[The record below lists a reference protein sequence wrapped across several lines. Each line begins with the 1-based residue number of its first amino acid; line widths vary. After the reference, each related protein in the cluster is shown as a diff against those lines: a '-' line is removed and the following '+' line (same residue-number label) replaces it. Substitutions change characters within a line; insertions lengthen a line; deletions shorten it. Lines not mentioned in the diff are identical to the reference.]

1 MTFADDRRR
10 ILSLLSEGK
19 ITPEEAE
26 RLLSAME
33 GGASNDRTS
42 APAGNRPRYMRVT
55 VDESG
60 GNAAKVNIRIP
71 IQLLRA
77 GVRLSALIPPL
88 AAAKVNEALRDK
100 GLAFDISQ
108 LKPENLDELIDQI
121 GELSVDVDSDQAKV
135 KVFCE

>member
-1 MTFADDRRR
+1 MTFTDDRRR
-10 ILSLLSEGK
+10 ILSFLSEGK

-33 GGASNDRTS
+33 GGVSTDRTT
-42 APAGNRPRYMRVT
+42 ALAGNRPRYMRVT
-55 VDESG
+55 VDE
-60 GNAAKVNIRIP
+60 AAGATKVNVRIP

-100 GLAFDISQ
+100 GLPFDLSQ
-108 LKPENLDELIDQI
+108 LKPENFDEFIDQI